1 MSCIASCGLY
11 SYATSV
17 HSTVISLVNTRYIVS
32 KIYTGV
38 TRYLLAG
45 VGRLARV
52 PQRPHDGTGQDMID
66 SDLNL
71 PDAHVGSA
79 RDRP

>member
-1 MSCIASCGLY
+1 M
-11 SYATSV
+11 
-17 HSTVISLVNTRYIVS
+17 VISLVNTRYINS

-38 TRYLLAG
+38 ARYLLAG
-45 VGRLARV
+45 VGRHGPARV
-52 PQRPHDGTGQDMID
+52 PLRPHDGTGQDMID